1 MEEKVFLIVDG
12 RNNFLGGNDRGENAW
27 PESIKRDEWSRRR
40 ARLLLL
46 LIIIVPFYFWS
57 LLRKT

>member
-1 MEEKVFLIVDG
+1 MFLIVDG
-12 RNNFLGGNDRGENAW
+12 RPGFPGRKARDANGVGENAW

-46 LIIIVPFYFWS
+46 LLIIILPFFCE
-57 LLRKT
+57 LAT